1 MLSADGGSYRD
12 PSGRVYLVGGGDVDR
27 RIVRGLTAATA
38 ATVERL
44 MGEPFFKRMIADG
57 SVVKTRFMPADDPV
71 ALSVMDRGWESVLE
85 HEAVDFLT
93 WPYEWPFSMLKDAAL
108 LQLRLL
114 QMCAQSGWMLKDATP
129 YNVQWT
135 GTRPVF
141 IDIPSFEPWESGE
154 YWQGYRQFCST
165 FLIPLMLTAHL
176 GVPFQPLL
184 RSSLEGI
191 PPEEAA
197 RYFYGLRRFKRGVP
211 SHVWFPAMVER
222 RMRNR
227 GGDRRSPGAK
237 RRQSKTSVLAL
248 LDTLGRLV
256 TGLTYR
262 QAATSD
268 WSLYSET
275 HSYEEGDFE
284 RKKEFVEKYAFRRRP
299 RLLWDLGANTG
310 TFSRIAARHSELVV
324 AVDGD
329 HEAVDILYRRA
340 CEEDDRNIIP
350 LVMDLANPSPG
361 QGWAGR
367 ERIAFVERRSPDMAL
382 CLALIHH
389 LRVSAGIPVSSIVEW
404 LRSLDATVI
413 VEFVDRNDEMF
424 GKLIENRSDQYSDY
438 TSENFHSEIERC
450 FTIEDR
456 MGLKGGKREMLLLE
470 PKSPA

>member
-12 PSGRVYLVGGGDVDR
+12 PSGRVYLVGDSR
-27 RIVRGLTAATA
+27 RRVVRGLTAPTA

-44 MGEPFFKRMIADG
+44 LGESFFRRLIADG
-57 SVVKTRFMPADDPV
+57 SVVDTHFLLADDPV
-71 ALSVMDRGWESVLE
+71 ALAVIDRGWASVIE

-114 QMCAQSGWMLKDATP
+114 EMGVQSGWMLKDATP
-129 YNVQWT
+129 YNIQWA

-141 IDIPSFEPWESGE
+141 IDIPSFVPWEHGE
-154 YWQGYRQFCST
+154 YWQGYRQFCCM

-197 RYFYGLRRFKRGVP
+197 RYFYGLRRFKRGIP
-211 SHVWFPAMVER
+211 SHVWFPAKVER
-222 RMRNR
+222 RMRSR
-227 GGDRRSPGAK
+227 DGDRRSSGSK
-237 RRQSKTSVLAL
+237 RRQSRTSLLAL
-248 LDTLGRLV
+248 LDSLGRLV
-256 TGLTYR
+256 SGLNHR
-262 QAATSD
+262 QATSSD

-275 HSYEEGDFE
+275 HSYDEGDFE
-284 RKKEFVEKYAFRRRP
+284 RKKAFVEKHASQRRP

-340 CEEDDRNIIP
+340 REDDDRNIIP
-350 LVMDLANPSPG
+350 IVMDLANPSPG

-367 ERIAFVERRSPDMAL
+367 ERIAFAERRSPDMAL

-389 LRVSAGIPVSSIVEW
+389 LRVSASIPVSSIVEW

-413 VEFVDRNDEMF
+413 VEFIGRDDEMF
-424 GKLIENRSDQYSDY
+424 SKLIENRSEEYADY
-438 TSENFHSEIERC
+438 TSQNFQAEIERR

-470 PKSPA
+470 PKSGA